1 MSPLKR
7 LSLFFIGCSL
17 VYALLIVPWPGLL
30 DAYRAC
36 FRAGGNVLFHSVGGS
51 AGSVLFKPIPS
62 GDHARDTTL
71 VLIKRRP
78 YDARAEL
85 DIKSV
90 YTGYRP
96 TAFLIALVI
105 ATPIPW
111 SRRWRALV
119 WGLVWISAFVA
130 FRMWL
135 RLLDVFSDGNALAIY
150 SFSPLWKSLLQTLV
164 KIIVE
169 QPETHYMAPAFIWIL
184 VAFRGG
190 EWKRAFGLQPQPAD
204 AEPAK

>member
-7 LSLFFIGCSL
+7 LSFFFIGCSL
-17 VYALLIVPWPGLL
+17 VYALLVVPWPGLL

-36 FRAGGNVLFHSVGGS
+36 FRAGGNVLFHSVGS

-78 YDARAEL
+78 HYARGEL

-119 WGLVWISAFVA
+119 WGLVWVNVFVA
-130 FRMWL
+130 LRVWL
-135 RLLDVFSDGNALAIY
+135 RLLDTFSDGNVLALY
-150 SFSPLWKSLLQTLV
+150 TFSPFWKSLLQALV

-184 VAFRGG
+184 VVFRRG
-190 EWKRAFGLQPQPAD
+190 EWKRAFGLEPQPAE